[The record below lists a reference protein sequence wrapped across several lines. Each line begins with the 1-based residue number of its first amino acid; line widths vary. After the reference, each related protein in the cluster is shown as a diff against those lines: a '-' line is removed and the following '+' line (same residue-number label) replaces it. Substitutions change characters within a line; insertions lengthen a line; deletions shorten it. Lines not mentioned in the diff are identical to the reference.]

1 MFGLGLFVGRGS
13 SPVLFETR
21 PFQED
26 LGRIVGEFSAKLP
39 KKEKINLE
47 FYDVLDESVPFPTK
61 GKTDDPGEIIPGPE
75 PGSTTAVD
83 PVPHNPQ
90 AEQIPVK
97 QSKKQATW
105 HQAGQGV
112 GSATAPAPLLKK
124 SASVKAGT
132 KAGES
137 RRVTPAAPKV
147 LEPKTQTGKRT
158 DAESKEA
165 RPETGAPV
173 PPHSA
178 YTIQVASY
186 KDLNDA
192 LSRMVLLNKKGIA
205 SYQVSVTIN
214 GVTWHRVRTGS
225 FTDQKEA
232 VARLATLAGSGVNGI
247 VIRKE

>member
-1 MFGLGLFVGRGS
+1 MFGLGVFVGRGS

-39 KKEKINLE
+39 KKEKIDLK
-47 FYDVLDESVPFPTK
+47 FYDVLDEPVPSPTK

-75 PGSTTAVD
+75 PGSTASVD

-105 HQAGQGV
+105 HQAGQGA
-112 GSATAPAPLLKK
+112 GSAAAPAPLLKK
-124 SASVKAGT
+124 RASVKTDT
-132 KAGES
+132 KASEN
-137 RRVTPAAPKV
+137 RIVTPPASKV

-158 DAESKEA
+158 EAESKEM
-165 RPETGAPV
+165 RPDAGAPV

-192 LSRMVLLNKKGIA
+192 LSRMVLLNKKGIT
-205 SYQVSVTIN
+205 SYRVSVTIN
-214 GVTWHRVRTGS
+214 GVTWHRVRIGS
-225 FTDQKEA
+225 FADQKEA
-232 VARLATLAGSGVNGI
+232 MARLATLAGSGVNGI